1 MRHRIVGRHHGI
13 LGPLVN
19 CAIAIPSLN
28 IKHPALPFLLDT
40 GSAVTMLSHYF
51 ARILNIDF
59 DDKAKLRKASEL
71 SGIGGNV
78 DSYVVEKA
86 ILTFFTDK
94 NAALEYHFNDW
105 SFVLAKVEH
114 ADEETRN
121 RIINALPINII
132 GRDVLLDPKVE
143 FRYSRNGVELE
154 VEL

>member
-1 MRHRIVGRHHGI
+1 MRHRIVGRHHDK

-19 CAIAIPSLN
+19 CAVAIPSLN

-59 DDKAKLRKASEL
+59 NDKAKLRKASQL
-71 SGIGGNV
+71 SGIGGSI
-78 DSYVVEKA
+78 DSYAVERA

-94 NAALEYHFNDW
+94 NATLEYHFNNW
-105 SFVLAKVEH
+105 SFMLAKVEH
-114 ADEETRN
+114 TEEESRN

-132 GRDVLLDPKVE
+132 GRDVLLNPKVE
-143 FRYSRNGVELE
+143 FHYRRNGVELE
-154 VEL
+154 VKL